1 MQIKVVRMQPYCDE
15 IEIEDLTIPQLK
27 CINVIERY
35 KIKYHKVPT
44 IREIMKLT
52 KHTSP
57 ATIQD
62 MLNRLSKKGYNYKE
76 I

>member
-1 MQIKVVRMQPYCDE
+1 MQIKVVRLSPYIE
-15 IEIEDLTIPQLK
+15 HIEIENLTIAQEL
-27 CINVIERY
+27 CISAIESY
-35 KIKYHKVPT
+35 KYKYHKVPT

-57 ATIQD
+57 ASIND
-62 MLNRLSKKGYNYKE
+62 MLKRLSKKGYNYKE